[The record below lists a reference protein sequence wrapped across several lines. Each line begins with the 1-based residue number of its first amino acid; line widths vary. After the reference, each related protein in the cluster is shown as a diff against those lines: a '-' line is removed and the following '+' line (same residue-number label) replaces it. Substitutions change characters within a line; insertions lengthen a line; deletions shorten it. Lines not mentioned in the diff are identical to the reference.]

1 MPASSHTDSGHTG
14 IRAALH
20 RLTPNAHMLGQQ
32 GSARALNTP
41 ALVLD
46 LDAFERNLA
55 RMMAHCRAAGLGL
68 RPHAK
73 THKSIEIARRQM
85 AAGAVGICVAKL
97 GEAEVMGAGG
107 IGHILITSPV
117 VTTDGIRRLMALN
130 AAIPDLMVTVDNL
143 DNAQALARAAAP
155 DQGHPRPLKVV
166 VDLDV
171 GLHRTGIAPGEAALD
186 LAGFVAAAPGLH
198 FMGLQAYAGHLMHV
212 AAYAERAEKSLA
224 AMAQLRDTRDLL
236 QAHHMSCE
244 ILTGGGTGTWDIDP
258 QAHILTDIQAGS
270 YVFMDTE
277 YNAVEQKDA
286 ASQPFETALT
296 IQTSVVSA
304 NTPGIA
310 TTDAG
315 IKSMATDYTTIAIA
329 AGAPEGAA
337 YFLFGDEHGGLAF
350 PDPGV
355 ALAPGSVISLETP
368 HCDPTVNLYDCYHV
382 IQGGAL
388 VDIWPVD
395 TRGKSA

>member
-1 MPASSHTDSGHTG
+1 MPAT
-14 IRAALH
+14 AA
-20 RLTPNAHMLGQQ
+20 TPPVNAHMLGQQ

-55 RMMAHCRAAGLGL
+55 KMAAHCAAAGLGL

-73 THKSIEIARRQM
+73 THKSVEIARRQM
-85 AAGAVGICVAKL
+85 AAGAVGVCVAKL

-107 IGHILITSPV
+107 IESVLVTSPV
-117 VTTDGIRRLMALN
+117 VKEDGIRRLMELN
-130 AAIPDLMVTVDNL
+130 ARIGDLMVVVD
-143 DNAQALARAAAP
+143 DMANAEALGRAAAP
-155 DQGHPRPLKVV
+155 GRGGARPLKVL

-171 GLHRTGIAPGEAALD
+171 GLHRTGIAPGEAAAE
-186 LAGFVAAAPGLH
+186 LAEFVAASPGLS

-212 AAYAERAEKSLA
+212 ADYAERREKSLT
-224 AMAQLRDTRDLL
+224 AMGELGGMRDMLRERNI
-236 QAHHMSCE
+236 SCA
-244 ILTGGGTGTWDIDP
+244 ILTGGGTGSFDIDP
-258 QAHILTDIQAGS
+258 EAGVLTDLQAGS

-277 YNAVEQKDA
+277 YNAVGQKDA
-286 ASQPFETALT
+286 SGAPFETSLT
-296 IQTSVVSA
+296 VQTTVVSA

-315 IKSMATDYTTIAIA
+315 IKAMATDQKTIAIA
-329 AGAPEGAA
+329 SGAPDGTA
-337 YFLFGDEHGGLAF
+337 YFLFGDEQGGLLF
-350 PDPGV
+350 PDRDTRLDPGAV
-355 ALAPGSVISLETP
+355 LNLETP

-382 IQGGAL
+382 VRDGTL

-395 TRGKSA
+395 TRGQSA

>member
-1 MPASSHTDSGHTG
+1 MPAT
-14 IRAALH
+14 AA
-20 RLTPNAHMLGQQ
+20 TPPVNAHMLGQQ

-55 RMMAHCRAAGLGL
+55 KMAAHCASAGLGL

-73 THKSIEIARRQM
+73 THKSVEIARRQM
-85 AAGAVGICVAKL
+85 AAGAVGVCVAKL

-107 IGHILITSPV
+107 IESVLVTSPV
-117 VTTDGIRRLMALN
+117 VKEDGIRRLMELN
-130 AAIPDLMVTVDNL
+130 ARIGDLMVVVD
-143 DNAQALARAAAP
+143 DMANAEALGRAAAP
-155 DQGHPRPLKVV
+155 GRGGARPLKVL

-171 GLHRTGIAPGEAALD
+171 GLHRTGIAPGEAAAE
-186 LAGFVAAAPGLH
+186 LAEFVAASPGLS

-212 AAYAERAEKSLA
+212 ADYAERREKSLA
-224 AMAQLRDTRDLL
+224 AMNEMGRMRDMLRERNI
-236 QAHHMSCE
+236 SCA
-244 ILTGGGTGTWDIDP
+244 ILTGGGTGSFDIDP
-258 QAHILTDIQAGS
+258 QAGVLTDLQAGS

-277 YNAVEQKDA
+277 YNAVGQKDA
-286 ASQPFETALT
+286 TRRPFETSLT
-296 IQTSVVSA
+296 VQTTVVSA

-315 IKSMATDYTTIAIA
+315 IKAMATDQKTIAIA
-329 AGAPEGAA
+329 SGAPDGTA
-337 YFLFGDEHGGLAF
+337 YFLFGDEQGGLLF
-350 PDPGV
+350 PDKDTRLDPGAV
-355 ALAPGSVISLETP
+355 LNIETP

-382 IQGGAL
+382 VQDGTL

-395 TRGKSA
+395 TRGCSA